1 MKFKS
6 VSFDIKI
13 FILSLLFNII
23 YIIRM
28 YKYWNMRIT
37 GLPYLKYAKKSRY
50 KSGFSI
56 DEKDYLSA
64 G

>member
-1 MKFKS
+1 
-6 VSFDIKI
+6 
-13 FILSLLFNII
+13 
-23 YIIRM
+23 
-28 YKYWNMRIT
+28 MRIKD
-37 GLPYLKYAKKSRY
+37 LPYLKYAKKSRN

>member
-1 MKFKS
+1 
-6 VSFDIKI
+6 
-13 FILSLLFNII
+13 
-23 YIIRM
+23 
-28 YKYWNMRIT
+28 MRIT

-56 DEKDYLSA
+56 DKKDYLSA